1 MVRLED
7 REKSAGRQQLV
18 LLFAKADEDLQILVI
33 HFRRLDR
40 HDRLAEQRKQALF
53 QRVGEVPGGPEPRF
67 DVVGFGHRSVPI

>member
-1 MVRLED
+1 MVRLEY
-7 REKSAGRQQLV
+7 REKSAGREQFV
-18 LLFAKADEDLQILVI
+18 LLLSKAHEDLHVFVI

-40 HDRLAEQRKQALF
+40 HDRLAEQREQALF